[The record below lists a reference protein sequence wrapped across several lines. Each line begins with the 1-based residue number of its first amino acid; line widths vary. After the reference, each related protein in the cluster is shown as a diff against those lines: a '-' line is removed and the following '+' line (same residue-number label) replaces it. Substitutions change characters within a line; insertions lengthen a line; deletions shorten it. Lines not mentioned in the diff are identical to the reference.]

1 MNILLSRILKYLN
14 GTLFLDDAYRFCV
27 FFILHYQDFDSYTI
41 EDIAGELQ
49 TTPESILN
57 FLKYLGFDNYLS
69 FIEIYQRHKQVRFE
83 QIQERMKNIHVSS
96 YVERIKVSNDN
107 EAFLKK
113 IEEVCTKIHDSK
125 RVILVGALYPMSI
138 AVEFQTDMIS
148 FGKTVLQYH
157 TYDKDM
163 IFNENDYVIFI
174 SSSGRSLEGFMY
186 TRTNLSLQNTTSLL
200 VTQNPTYAR
209 KKLTTDTIQVP
220 GRFDGINFNYQIMT
234 IFDLIRVMYYQKYIE
249 QEAKDKELLLK
260 VLKQKDVLTRENEV
274 GHFTVSC
281 WVLNQNH
288 NKVLMCYHKVYNS
301 WSWLGGH
308 VDGEKNFKKVALKEV
323 QEESGLENVSF
334 MSDDLFSLEVLT
346 VDGHVKRG
354 KYVSSHLHYNVTYLM
369 EANDQDELKIK
380 EDENKG
386 LRWFSFE
393 DALKA
398 STEPWFVENIYSK
411 LNSKVKDYLKR

>member
-148 FGKTVLQYH
+148 FGKTVLH
-157 TYDKDM
+157 
-163 IFNENDYVIFI
+163 VIFI

-249 QEAKDKELLLK
+249 N
-260 VLKQKDVLTRENEV
+260 VPT
-274 GHFTVSC
+274 
-281 WVLNQNH
+281 NH
-288 NKVLMCYHKVYNS
+288 
-301 WSWLGGH
+301 
-308 VDGEKNFKKVALKEV
+308 
-323 QEESGLENVSF
+323 
-334 MSDDLFSLEVLT
+334 
-346 VDGHVKRG
+346 
-354 KYVSSHLHYNVTYLM
+354 
-369 EANDQDELKIK
+369 
-380 EDENKG
+380 
-386 LRWFSFE
+386 
-393 DALKA
+393 
-398 STEPWFVENIYSK
+398 
-411 LNSKVKDYLKR
+411 

>member
-41 EDIAGELQ
+41 EEIAGELQ

-163 IFNENDYVIFI
+163 IFP
-174 SSSGRSLEGFMY
+174 
-186 TRTNLSLQNTTSLL
+186 LS
-200 VTQNPTYAR
+200 
-209 KKLTTDTIQVP
+209 
-220 GRFDGINFNYQIMT
+220 
-234 IFDLIRVMYYQKYIE
+234 
-249 QEAKDKELLLK
+249 EAKFEGYIFPVAGDIHRYLTYCFGNYMSLPAQDK
-260 VLKQKDVLTRENEV
+260 RN
-274 GHFTVSC
+274 C
-281 WVLNQNH
+281 H
-288 NKVLMCYHKVYNS
+288 N
-301 WSWLGGH
+301 
-308 VDGEKNFKKVALKEV
+308 VA
-323 QEESGLENVSF
+323 
-334 MSDDLFSLEVLT
+334 
-346 VDGHVKRG
+346 KR
-354 KYVSSHLHYNVTYLM
+354 L
-369 EANDQDELKIK
+369 I
-380 EDENKG
+380 
-386 LRWFSFE
+386 W
-393 DALKA
+393 
-398 STEPWFVENIYSK
+398 
-411 LNSKVKDYLKR
+411 

>member
-57 FLKYLGFDNYLS
+57 FLKYLGFDNY
-69 FIEIYQRHKQVRFE
+69 
-83 QIQERMKNIHVSS
+83 IHVSS

-249 QEAKDKELLLK
+249 N
-260 VLKQKDVLTRENEV
+260 VPT
-274 GHFTVSC
+274 
-281 WVLNQNH
+281 NH
-288 NKVLMCYHKVYNS
+288 
-301 WSWLGGH
+301 
-308 VDGEKNFKKVALKEV
+308 
-323 QEESGLENVSF
+323 
-334 MSDDLFSLEVLT
+334 
-346 VDGHVKRG
+346 
-354 KYVSSHLHYNVTYLM
+354 
-369 EANDQDELKIK
+369 
-380 EDENKG
+380 
-386 LRWFSFE
+386 
-393 DALKA
+393 
-398 STEPWFVENIYSK
+398 
-411 LNSKVKDYLKR
+411 